1 MYTKHL
7 IRLSALCFITLG
19 WLQSAHAQNG
29 KLKVQASPSE
39 AYVFVDGKAMH
50 EASGGAITLPA
61 GPHEVGIYNYGF
73 SPVTRAVTIDAGK
86 TSTLEVMLTPVSQT
100 ISKPWG
106 AMTIEGPSDAAVLLN
121 GKTPDYFVGAV
132 DEFNHNWW
140 WKQELVVPPGTHQ
153 VTILQ
158 GDQVVWS
165 GAVPVGANQRVV
177 IDAKQGRI
185 KKTEPWPRGDA
196 LGAKA
201 PFTAG
206 TASATVAVAPVT
218 AQFAAAPTPVNCGTP
233 AQLTW
238 SSNGAVQRE
247 ITGIGAVA
255 SSGSQS
261 VQPNQTTMYTY
272 TASGP
277 GGIVTSNATVVVNTA
292 IQASL
297 QASPMEVRYHRI
309 GDTVDQQASPSINWS
324 TSNANAVSIDTLG
337 TVGATGNRSFQL
349 VPQRTSLGPV
359 DETVTYRLNA
369 TNACGVTETR
379 TVAVH
384 LTGSIDSPPPP
395 PSLNLNSVYF
405 PTNLP
410 TMSEPQN
417 GLVESQQQVLMG
429 LADSF
434 KKYLER
440 DPQARLILNAHADER
455 GPDPFNQALSERRA
469 GLVRSFLM
477 EHGIPETNIET
488 QASGSQANL
497 PVEQVQALETQ
508 NPKLPADARQE
519 ILVDHLRTT
528 VLANNRRV
536 DVAISTNGQ
545 QSLRYYPHDVE
556 DAAVLY
562 GRNEPAATQTDAPND
577 R

>member
-1 MYTKHL
+1 V
-7 IRLSALCFITLG
+7 LCFTVLG
-19 WLQSAHAQNG
+19 FWLQSAHAQDG
-29 KLKVQASPSE
+29 KLKVEASPSE

-61 GPHEVGIYNYGF
+61 GQHEVGIYNYGF
-73 SPVTRAVTIDAGK
+73 SPVTRTVTIDPGM
-86 TSTLEVMLTPVSQT
+86 TSTLEVTLAPVSQS

-153 VTILQ
+153 VTIMQ
-158 GDQVVWS
+158 GDQTVWS
-165 GAVPVGANQRVV
+165 GAVPVAANQRVV
-177 IDAKQGRI
+177 IDANRGQI
-185 KKTEPWPRGDA
+185 KKTEPWPRGDQ
-196 LGAKA
+196 LGARP
-201 PFTAG
+201 PFRAG
-206 TASATVAVAPVT
+206 AASATVVVAPVT

-238 SSNGAVQRE
+238 SSNGAVRNE
-247 ITGIGAVA
+247 ITPIGGVA

-261 VQPNQTTMYTY
+261 VQPNQTTTYTH

-297 QASPMEVRYHRI
+297 QASPTEVRYHRI
-309 GDTVDQQASPSINWS
+309 GDTVDQQASPSISWS
-324 TSNANAVSIDTLG
+324 VSNASSVSIENVG

-349 VPQRTSLGPV
+349 VPQRTGLGPI
-359 DETVTYRLNA
+359 DETVTYRLSA

-379 TVAVH
+379 TATVR

-395 PSLNLNSVYF
+395 PSLALNSIYF
-405 PTNLP
+405 PTNFP
-410 TMSEPQN
+410 TMANPQE
-417 GLVESQQQVLMG
+417 GLVESQQRVLVD

-434 KKYLER
+434 KKHLER

-455 GPDPFNQALSERRA
+455 GPTTFNQALSERRA
-469 GLVRSFLM
+469 EIVRSFLM
-477 EHGIPETNIET
+477 EHGVPETNIQT
-488 QASGSQANL
+488 QASGSQDNL

-508 NPKLPADARQE
+508 NPKLSQEERQRL
-519 ILVDHLRTT
+519 LVDYLRTT

-536 DVAISTNGQ
+536 DVAISTSGQ

-556 DAAVLY
+556 DAATLW
-562 GRNEPAATQTDAPND
+562 GRNEPANTQAGAASG